1 MRKIAMLTMLSLFV
15 TLVTSSNVFAQSA
28 GSTNAP
34 GRTNV
39 ESTGAEVKARGANP
53 NIKGDRPTSDAA
65 NTNSRGSGSST
76 CWVYLHN
83 YTAYSIDIY
92 VDGYWEGTL
101 GAYDDSYLSTGSGY
115 TTMYGLSVGKTRE
128 WNFSG
133 VSCYG
138 SHDYYFY

>member
-1 MRKIAMLTMLSLFV
+1 MRKVLLFAAT
-15 TLVTSSNVFAQSA
+15 TLVFAA
-28 GSTNAP
+28 MTLTTNAQKEA
-34 GRTNV
+34 RKRIDLKAT
-39 ESTGAEVKARGANP
+39 EVTSRGANP
-53 NIKGDRPTSDAA
+53 NIKGDRPTTDAPA
-65 NTNSRGSGSST
+65 ASRGNGSYT

-101 GAYDDSYLSTGSGY
+101 GAWADSYVSTGSGY

-133 VSCYG
+133 ADCYG
-138 SHDYYFY
+138 SYDYYFY